1 MADYNLT
8 DVLDLLKA
16 WGVDY
21 PNKQRNRVKY
31 DAFKKDLRK
40 KLTETFELEADAL
53 AAVTPELLAP
63 VQPNAVTGQTMT
75 YSARQLVWAFSQ
87 PRFFVWVVKHAARQD
102 DLIKMM
108 KQLQATPLTASSEEA
123 AQTILTHW
131 SV

>member
-40 KLTETFELEADAL
+40 KLTETFETEASAL

-75 YSARQLVWAFSQ
+75 YSARHLIWAFSQ
-87 PRFFVWVVKHAARQD
+87 PIFFVWVVKHAARQD
-102 DLIKMM
+102 TLIDMM
-108 KQLQATPLTASSEEA
+108 KHLQVEPLSLSSEEI
-123 AQTILTHW
+123 AQATLAQW
-131 SV
+131 SA